1 VRRSRRHGWL
11 RPSPSSAATPLPKP
25 ASYLPVYEEL
35 LGHLR
40 RRPIK
45 LLELG
50 ILGGDSLAMWRD
62 AFPRATIVGVDLT
75 LPDRDLGRRVTMV
88 VGNQTDGQLME
99 RISREHAPGGWDV
112 VIDDASHVG
121 VNSARSLQALYRDH
135 LKPGG
140 VYVIED
146 WGTGYHPA
154 FDDGERLAEP
164 LSTQRIDDPTPSHEA
179 GMVGLVKRVIDHV
192 NGRQIA
198 EAFPELVDSYFE
210 IESLRI
216 SAGMVALT
224 KPA

>member
-1 VRRSRRHGWL
+1 VRRARRHGWL
-11 RPSPSSAATPLPKP
+11 QMPPPSESTVLPKP

-35 LGHLR
+35 LGGLR

-50 ILGGDSLAMWRD
+50 ILGGDSLQMWRD

-75 LPDRDLGRRVTMV
+75 PPDRDLGRRVVMV
-88 VGNQTDGQLME
+88 AGDQADADLLRRV
-99 RISREHAPGGWDV
+99 SREQAPGGWDV

-121 VNSARSLQALYRDH
+121 QATARSLMALYRDH
-135 LKPGG
+135 LRPGG

-146 WGTGYHPA
+146 WGTGYHPD
-154 FDDGERLAEP
+154 FPDGGRLAEP
-164 LSTQRIDDPTPSHEA
+164 LSAERIDREAPSHQH
-179 GMVGLVKRVIDHV
+179 GMVGLVKRLIDHI
-192 NGRQIA
+192 NGRRIE

-210 IESLRI
+210 VESVRI
-216 SAGMVALT
+216 TEGMVAIT